1 MNPSEIIFKR
11 KLHNKMNRYELSRT
25 KQNNTIRKKM
35 KGSKSK
41 QNKINNEIIIE
52 EQDCMCA
59 GISKREDG

>member
-1 MNPSEIIFKR
+1 
-11 KLHNKMNRYELSRT
+11 MNRYELSRT